1 MDCKSFALQIDA
13 YADGA
18 LSWPERAAFEAHR
31 ASCAD
36 CRAAVERAQR
46 LGDLLRA
53 ELPALAAVSSVEQ
66 ATLRDSVLR
75 QLDAPGGALAAWRER
90 ARSLRLLQLAG
101 TGAVLALALLL
112 ALTFL
117 PGDEQTV
124 SAAQIVDRA
133 WDAVEG
139 RQGMGGVLYWEAE
152 WSQRLPFGEQITYT
166 FEIVFDLDHPGRYRI
181 THRDPA
187 GRVYQDMVRDGEDHM
202 WQLSRTVMNDGS
214 ERVQVDEIILSPDEM
229 QELASWYVPSPFL
242 DDLNRFTQVLDSV
255 ELLGQVDVAGR
266 PAYVLR
272 GQLFGFG
279 WPGQGARIDPVTSTV
294 RLVVD
299 AETYWLLERVEK
311 APPVGGE
318 GNVTV
323 GFVQRTLRFEILSPE
338 QAPPDAFE
346 FTPPPGAEVRTVQGI
361 AGYYA
366 PADDA
371 IGLDEAAALTS
382 FSLVLPTNPPDDLQP
397 RPSFH
402 YTGTGQAHELAGV
415 FGIVYLGRPGRQAFL
430 IEYEQAL
437 PLGRA
442 ARLVMVGEKQGWL
455 VPDPIDGHKF
465 SLYLIEPQPET
476 GPDGRPWPRSIELQV
491 WGLSLDEAVEM
502 LASLEP
508 Y

>member
-1 MDCKSFALQIDA
+1 MDCISFAVHRDA
-13 YADGA
+13 YADCD
-18 LSWPERAAFEAHR
+18 LTLRERAAFEMHC
-31 ASCAD
+31 ASCAN

-46 LGDLLRA
+46 LGQLLRA
-53 ELPALAAVSSVEQ
+53 ELPALAAATPMEQ
-66 ATLRDSVLR
+66 TSLRDNVLR
-75 QLDAPGGALAAWRER
+75 QFDAPGDARLRAW
-90 ARSLRLLQLAG
+90 SLPLLRLAG

-124 SAAQIVDRA
+124 SAAEIVDRA
-133 WDAVEG
+133 WAAVEG
-139 RQGMGGVLYWEAE
+139 RQSMSGVLYWEAE
-152 WSQRLPFGEQITYT
+152 WSQRLPRGEQITRT
-166 FEIVFDLDHPGRYRI
+166 FEIVFDLNQSSRYRI
-181 THRDPA
+181 TYRDPA
-187 GRVYQDMVRDGEDHM
+187 GRVYQEMVRDGANRM
-202 WQLSRTVMNDGS
+202 WQLSRTMLSDGS
-214 ERVQVDEIILSPDEM
+214 ERVQVDEIILSPQEM

-242 DDLNRFTQVLDSV
+242 DDLNRFTEILDSV

-272 GQLFGFG
+272 GRLFGLG
-279 WPGQGARIDPVTSTV
+279 WPGPGARIDPVTSTL

-299 AETYWLLERVEK
+299 AETYWLLDRVEK
-311 APPVGGE
+311 APSLEGE
-318 GNVTV
+318 GNVAV
-323 GFVQRTLRFEILSPE
+323 GFVQRTLRFEILSPS
-338 QAPPDAFE
+338 QAPPDAFD
-346 FTPPPGAEVRTVQGI
+346 FAPPPGAEVRTVQGI
-361 AGYYA
+361 PGYYA
-366 PADDA
+366 PSDDA

-382 FSLVLPTNPPDDLQP
+382 FSLVLPTNPPDDLKP

-402 YTGTGQAHELAGV
+402 YTGTGQAGELAGV
-415 FGIVYLGRPGRQAFL
+415 FSIVYLGQPGRQAFL
-430 IEYEQAL
+430 IEHEHAL

-465 SLYLIEPQPET
+465 SLHLIEPQPEI

-491 WGLSLDEAVEM
+491 WGLSLDEAVAM